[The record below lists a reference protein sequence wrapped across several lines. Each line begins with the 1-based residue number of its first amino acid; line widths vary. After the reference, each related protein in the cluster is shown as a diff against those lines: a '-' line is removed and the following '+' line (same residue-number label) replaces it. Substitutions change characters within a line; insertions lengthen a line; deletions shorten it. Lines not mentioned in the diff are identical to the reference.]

1 MEEHYDPNDD
11 ESYAAMCERTESSF
25 AAMVARATRISIP
38 PNYRAEQAR
47 ADEAEAKPRVRQQQ
61 QQRRSGKEETPTES
75 WKRVS
80 QKREA
85 KSVKSVKTAAKK
97 LVKQKKIN
105 TITSHFNRK

>member
-25 AAMVARATRISIP
+25 AAMVARATRISIL
-38 PNYRAEQAR
+38 PNYRAGQAG
-47 ADEAEAKPRVRQQQ
+47 ANEAEAKPRVQQQ
-61 QQRRSGKEETPTES
+61 QQGRSGKEETPTES